1 MGKGKI
7 KIGVIGT
14 GWWGSNIIRTLN
26 NFEDVGEILVFD
38 TSLNATVKIKEL
50 NKVKIVDTME
60 EIENQNDIS
69 GVCIATPPS
78 THYFLTKRLLTAKKH
93 VLIEKPPAMDNE
105 ELDELGEIAQKSN
118 LIYMLDALYL
128 FMEPIQ
134 ELRKIINSIDS
145 KQIRFVQLYRVGD
158 ELRRKASG
166 IQRIEETMFQNNVD
180 VVDDLFFHDAG
191 ILLKLFGDIS
201 LINTKK
207 YFLYNETK

>member
-145 KQIRFVQLYRVGD
+145 KQIIFVQLYRVGD

-166 IQRIEETMFQNNVD
+166 IQ
-180 VVDDLFFHDAG
+180 
-191 ILLKLFGDIS
+191 
-201 LINTKK
+201 
-207 YFLYNETK
+207 